1 MIKEH
6 DRVILEENLMDEGLE
21 RGDIGVVVHVYKNEA
36 AYEIE
41 FLELSG
47 TTFKVVTLSADNV
60 RSVHAH
66 EIAHVRS
73 LAAA

>member
-6 DRVILEENLMDEGLE
+6 DRVILEENLIDDGLE
-21 RGDIGVVVHVYKNEA
+21 RGDVGVVVHIFEESL

-41 FLELSG
+41 FVELTG
-47 TTFKVVTLSADNV
+47 ATFKVVTLGADKV
-60 RSVHAH
+60 RPVHAR